1 VRSREPG
8 SSGRQVGANRTG
20 QIKQSRA
27 AYVGG
32 GPWPGVTLAALA
44 YALAHA
50 PAGSPLLVAIALLCG
65 LAWGTL
71 RATTSSL
78 VPSLLA
84 HLVWDVLVFLWL
96 PLDAR

>member
-1 VRSREPG
+1 VPRSDWAAP
-8 SSGRQVGANRTG
+8 SSCS
-20 QIKQSRA
+20 I
-27 AYVGG
+27 
-32 GPWPGVTLAALA
+32 TLAALA

-50 PAGSPLLVAIALLCG
+50 PLGSPLLVAVALLCG
-65 LAWGTL
+65 MAWGTL
-71 RATTSSL
+71 RAASGSL